1 MGPKYKN
8 GFSVPSTVSP
18 ISNRMSVLRL
28 KNADSAVTLSGHRIP
43 VSPNALR
50 QYWKKV
56 SQSSSPLHTP
66 GCHSNCIS
74 GWRRREC
81 KWHIHCLH
89 SYMSGPSPSAHSHTS
104 QHTPAW
110 EGMDTSALH
119 YPIATNSPYR
129 EMAVISN
136 TSSWKLKL
144 GYSWLYWCMNYI
156 ACEVMSC

>member
-104 QHTPAW
+104 QHTPSCM
-110 EGMDTSALH
+110 GGNGYICTTL
-119 YPIATNSPYR
+119 PY
-129 EMAVISN
+129 SN
-136 TSSWKLKL
+136 QLTIQRNGSNFKYIFLKTKTRL
-144 GYSWLYWCMNYI
+144 
-156 ACEVMSC
+156 